1 MSWLTRDLRYLLRE
15 SLRRPGFTALAILT
29 LALGIGSVTAMYSV
43 IYNVLLKP
51 FPYTEPQRMV
61 DVVVQD
67 TEQSSG
73 GIRGALTIPEF
84 RAYVDESDV
93 FEEAV
98 GTDTRLK
105 QRALPMEPRISSLGR
120 SLRTSSTSL
129 A

>member
-29 LALGIGSVTAMYSV
+29 LALGIGSVTTMYSV

-120 SLRTSSTSL
+120 SLQTSSTSL